1 MVNLWEGTENVLF
14 AELPEIVPF
23 DFGGESVNEGESAMI
38 MCNIRK
44 GDKPYHI
51 TWNLKGDI
59 VSSDPDLVT
68 TMLGN
73 QASLLTINNVGF
85 RHSGVYTCRAE
96 NEAGVTSYSTEL
108 KVNGISVRKALE
120 IFTCNDVLL

>member
-1 MVNLWEGTENVLF
+1 MVNAWEGTENVLF

>member
-1 MVNLWEGTENVLF
+1 MVYLWEGTENVLF
-14 AELPEIVPF
+14 TELPEIVPF

-108 KVNGISVRKALE
+108 KVNGSVRKALE

>member
-1 MVNLWEGTENVLF
+1 MVNAWEGTENVLF

-108 KVNGISVRKALE
+108 KVNGICVRKALE

>member
-1 MVNLWEGTENVLF
+1 MVYLWEGTENVLF
-14 AELPEIVPF
+14 TELPEIVPF

-96 NEAGVTSYSTEL
+96 NEAGVTSYSTQL

>member
-1 MVNLWEGTENVLF
+1 MVNAWEGTENVLF

-120 IFTCNDVLL
+120 IFTCNHVLL

>member
-1 MVNLWEGTENVLF
+1 MVNSREGTENIHVT
-14 AELPEIVPF
+14 ERPEIVPF
-23 DFGGESVNEGESAMI
+23 DFGGDSVNEGESAMI

-59 VSSDPDLVT
+59 VSSDPDLTT
-68 TMLGN
+68 TMLGT
-73 QASLLTINNVGF
+73 QASILTINNVGY

-96 NEAGVTSYSTEL
+96 NQAGVTTYSAQL
-108 KVNGISVRKALE
+108 NVNGRACHRKALE
-120 IFTCNDVLL
+120 I

>member
-1 MVNLWEGTENVLF
+1 MVYAWEGTENVLF

-96 NEAGVTSYSTEL
+96 NEAGVTSYSTQL